1 MVKQKKQRHIVVNGE
16 LVDLNPSQQQ
26 AWDKLIND
34 VRNEARITH
43 SCTQPD
49 YHLCTGDC
57 GTCPWKCEG
66 LVVSLDG
73 GGFVSGN
80 HNRDL
85 ISKETP
91 ENLLMAQQTVKAL
104 MIYARKAYPE
114 GAEIL
119 NLRIVNGLTIREIE
133 ALTGI
138 PRTTVNFRLRKMLTF
153 IRSHLSDFFE

>member
-1 MVKQKKQRHIVVNGE
+1 MEKQKKQRHIVINGQ
-16 LVDLNPSQQQ
+16 LVHLNPSQQQ

-34 VRNEARITH
+34 VRNEARITN

-73 GGFVSGN
+73 VYLSGN
-80 HNRDL
+80 HDRVLFDT
-85 ISKETP
+85 ETP
-91 ENLLMAQQTVKAL
+91 ESLLMVQETMKAL
-104 MIYARKAYPE
+104 LLYARKAYP
-114 GAEIL
+114 GGSEIL
-119 NLRIVNGLTIREIE
+119 HLHIVNGLTMRGIE

-138 PRTTVNFRLRKMLTF
+138 PRATVSFRLRKMLTF
-153 IRSHLSDFFE
+153 IRAHRSDFFE